1 MKKFLSVLFA
11 VLMLMS
17 LCSVSASAEDK
28 EPITIRIMW
37 WGDTARH
44 EKYNKFVDAF
54 EEAYPWI
61 TVERESATWNDYWS
75 KLPTMVAGGNAPEV
89 MGMHPQFASDY
100 ANRGALLDLQGL
112 VDKGIL
118 ETQNIPQAILDGG
131 TIDGK
136 LSMISMGVTVSS
148 NFLNETL
155 CEEVGFEYP
164 KDREVTWAE
173 FAELAKEFRQKA
185 LDKGI
190 DAYLTT
196 EDTGYPQFQY
206 LCRSNGR
213 DLYTED
219 GNLWATAEDVAEWFA
234 YWKDLRDND
243 AIPDAATT
251 VESFSLTLEQ
261 NLFCT
266 HKVAMTIVPVNQLWQ
281 YCAQLP
287 EEKITPVYIPI
298 GNNGV
303 SGAFLE
309 GAHWAISSAIDEK
322 HQEAA
327 GLLLNFIA
335 NREEAA
341 QYMLMDQG
349 VPCNTKMA
357 EYITPMLDEPSTVAV
372 DFVTR
377 VTAMVTHGFNYAP
390 KGANAIDTVFREC
403 RELVSF
409 DEMTPEEAGKSFV
422 EQAQAIIDENR

>member
-173 FAELAKEFRQKA
+173 FSELAKEFRQKA

-196 EDTGYPQFQY
+196 EITGYTSFEY

-219 GNLWATAEDVAEWFA
+219 GNLWATA
-234 YWKDLRDND
+234 
-243 AIPDAATT
+243 
-251 VESFSLTLEQ
+251 
-261 NLFCT
+261 
-266 HKVAMTIVPVNQLWQ
+266 
-281 YCAQLP
+281 
-287 EEKITPVYIPI
+287 
-298 GNNGV
+298 
-303 SGAFLE
+303 
-309 GAHWAISSAIDEK
+309 
-322 HQEAA
+322 
-327 GLLLNFIA
+327 
-335 NREEAA
+335 
-341 QYMLMDQG
+341 
-349 VPCNTKMA
+349 
-357 EYITPMLDEPSTVAV
+357 
-372 DFVTR
+372 
-377 VTAMVTHGFNYAP
+377 
-390 KGANAIDTVFREC
+390 
-403 RELVSF
+403 
-409 DEMTPEEAGKSFV
+409 
-422 EQAQAIIDENR
+422 

>member
-196 EDTGYPQFQY
+196 EITG
-206 LCRSNGR
+206 
-213 DLYTED
+213 
-219 GNLWATAEDVAEWFA
+219 
-234 YWKDLRDND
+234 
-243 AIPDAATT
+243 
-251 VESFSLTLEQ
+251 
-261 NLFCT
+261 
-266 HKVAMTIVPVNQLWQ
+266 
-281 YCAQLP
+281 
-287 EEKITPVYIPI
+287 
-298 GNNGV
+298 
-303 SGAFLE
+303 
-309 GAHWAISSAIDEK
+309 
-322 HQEAA
+322 
-327 GLLLNFIA
+327 
-335 NREEAA
+335 
-341 QYMLMDQG
+341 
-349 VPCNTKMA
+349 
-357 EYITPMLDEPSTVAV
+357 
-372 DFVTR
+372 
-377 VTAMVTHGFNYAP
+377 
-390 KGANAIDTVFREC
+390 
-403 RELVSF
+403 
-409 DEMTPEEAGKSFV
+409 
-422 EQAQAIIDENR
+422 